1 MHFTLGAA
9 DSRRKQ
15 IHKFADDVARAV
27 GVVSRAVV
35 LGVKLKNIVNHCKAK
50 TAHDFNIKPQI
61 GIVQTLLDTADVV
74 EKTLGVIVGKRNHRV
89 CIKAD
94 RAADAVIIGRQQ
106 SLQKTVWGSK
116 PLKLRAFHHCNIL
129 DFARRWHNHKAVFY
143 KVEAPFIIHKTA
155 LALQAYQMQATIGK
169 ALGVDAVNI

>member
-1 MHFTLGAA
+1 VA
-9 DSRRKQ
+9 DS
-15 IHKFADDVARAV
+15 
-27 GVVSRAVV
+27 
-35 LGVKLKNIVNHCKAK
+35 
-50 TAHDFNIKPQI
+50 
-61 GIVQTLLDTADVV
+61 ADVV
-74 EKTLGVIVGKRNHRV
+74 DEALSVAFGERNHGV
-89 CIKAD
+89 GIKAD
-94 RAADAVIIGRQQ
+94 RAANAVIIGRQQ

-169 ALGVDAVNI
+169 VLGINAVNI